1 MSHPANP
8 DHPLCTRLPR
18 PILPARGTF
27 GPARWKKPRC
37 NGKGRKTHHW
47 KVPFFVAFAT
57 FLVALSQTERP
68 QLVTIVRGFMSYISD
83 ARIMKGAEGICGW
96 HEDDVSHLQK
106 PTRSYITTTS
116 TWTGHSGEIKPS
128 YVYLLF
134 TWASPEIKTPKY
146 LVVFFQD
153 PIVVV
158 QLISRLSGFDVG
170 APLAQLW
177 WQGSFRS
184 KRVGWAQGFCLFVSV
199 DFTTGVTGLCQK
211 NIHKRIASTN
221 MVKISQDQPRTSS
234 RLGHQKSGKNQ
245 ISGPKIHTPSN
256 CWKHLPG
263 PPVVRYLTLGGSPK
277 FQEFQGTPRWP
288 PPF

>member
-146 LVVFFQD
+146 LVFFSR
-153 PIVVV
+153 I
-158 QLISRLSGFDVG
+158 QLLSSNISLSSPASTWALRTRRSFGDK
-170 APLAQLW
+170 APFEANELVEHRDFAC
-177 WQGSFRS
+177 SFRWILLL
-184 KRVGWAQGFCLFVSV
+184 GWQVFV
-199 DFTTGVTGLCQK
+199 K
-211 NIHKRIASTN
+211 
-221 MVKISQDQPRTSS
+221 KISINGSHQQIWSKSHRTN
-234 RLGHQKSGKNQ
+234 LE
-245 ISGPKIHTPSN
+245 
-256 CWKHLPG
+256 HLRG
-263 PPVVRYLTLGGSPK
+263 
-277 FQEFQGTPRWP
+277 
-288 PPF
+288 